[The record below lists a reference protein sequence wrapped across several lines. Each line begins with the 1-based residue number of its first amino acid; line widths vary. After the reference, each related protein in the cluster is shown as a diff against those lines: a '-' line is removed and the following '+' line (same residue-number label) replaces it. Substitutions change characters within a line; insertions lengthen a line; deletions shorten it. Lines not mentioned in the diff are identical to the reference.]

1 MKCWANRKSIAYFFL
16 LVLVCISGS
25 ALSQDSIKT
34 FETKFIMGG
43 GEPELLEEA
52 EWFMGIQD
60 YKRALPIYIKL
71 YRRYPGV
78 PEYAFLTGMC
88 YLNMPDQ
95 QENAIPYIEEAYK
108 QKPSMR
114 DMEYALGKAY
124 FVNYRFDEAVN
135 HLKLALESKKTS
147 GIFIDEIPRLITH
160 CKNGIEIM
168 AEYDERWYKLTN
180 IGAPINTEFEEY
192 VPLVAFDASSM
203 IYTYR
208 GKRST
213 GGMRNTYGELD
224 PEGMYFE
231 DIFTSNRLGDKWL
244 EPDEIGGLLNS
255 NWHDAAIAVS
265 PDGQR
270 LFVYKDLKGGDIYVS
285 KLKRRRWGSPVQL
298 EGDINSKYWEGHASI
313 SVDGNTIYFS
323 SDRPGGLG
331 GRDIYKATLKDYDE
345 WGDVENLGSKINTE
359 FDDDS
364 PFIHANGEL
373 LYFSSKGHNSMGG
386 YDVFFSKSDNDKWQK
401 PINIGHP
408 VNTPN
413 DDLYYMVTPSGE
425 KAYFSSARQG
435 GKGGQDLYEVVPGI
449 LGEKPALTV
458 VKGMLTYNG
467 RNTDAEIK
475 VANMTSNESYGSYNS
490 NETSG
495 NYLIALPQGS
505 AYKLEYMV
513 KGNVVKTELVNLTDL
528 ADYVEVVED
537 FELSSKRNSDIDRT
551 DILQEKINGRIME
564 IAAMEPDLIEEIAMV
579 EPDPELVSEP
589 EPNNSPEEEPEEVIV
604 TEEITEKKKIVTDRV
619 PEEQETTDTVVKP
632 REVSPPDTA
641 EPEELPGEPEPLKPE
656 SEYDWALVTVE
667 QPKPETTTEL
677 EPETEPAVEPEPLEP
692 IEVVAEPEVE
702 PEPEVEVE
710 TEPAVEPEPLEPIGV
725 VAEPE
730 VEPEPEVEAEAEP
743 AVEPEPLEPI
753 EVVAEPEPEPE
764 PKKQEMEE
772 VLFGFDKSTV
782 PTGYNKVLDKL
793 FELMKAN
800 KSLKAEVNGHTDH
813 IGPAEYNDKL
823 SLRRAN
829 AVADYLKSKG
839 ISADRLIINGFG
851 ESRPI
856 SPNIRPDGTDNP
868 TGRKKN
874 RRTEIRLIDSP
885 MLGDPPQV

>member
-1 MKCWANRKSIAYFFL
+1 MKCWANRRSIAYFFL
-16 LVLVCISGS
+16 SALVCISGS

-34 FETKFIMGG
+34 FDTKFIMGG

-60 YKRALPIYIKL
+60 YKRALPVYIKL
-71 YRRYPGV
+71 YRRYSGV

-95 QENAIPYIEEAYK
+95 QENAIPYLEEAYK

-124 FVNYRFDEAVN
+124 FVNYRFGEAVN

-231 DIFTSNRLGDKWL
+231 DIFTSNRVNDKWL
-244 EPDEIGGLLNS
+244 EPDEIGGLLNT

-265 PDGQR
+265 PDGQK
-270 LFVYKDLKGGDIYVS
+270 LFVYKDLRGGDIYVT
-285 KLKRRRWGSPVQL
+285 KLTRKKWGAPVQL
-298 EGDINSKYWEGHASI
+298 AGDINSKYWEGHASI
-313 SVDGNTIYFS
+313 SVDGKTIYFS
-323 SDRPGGLG
+323 SDRPGGFG
-331 GRDIYKATLKDYDE
+331 GKDIYKATLKDYDE
-345 WGDVENLGSKINTE
+345 WRDIENLGSKINTE

-386 YDVFFSKSDNDKWQK
+386 YDVFFSKSDKGKWQK

-458 VKGMLTYNG
+458 VKGVLTYNG
-467 RNTDAEIK
+467 RNTEAEIK
-475 VANMTSNESYGSYNS
+475 VTNTTSSESYGSYNS
-490 NETSG
+490 NQTSG

-513 KGNVVKTELVNLTDL
+513 KGNVVKTELINLTDL
-528 ADYVEVVED
+528 ADYIEVVED

-564 IAAMEPDLIEEIAMV
+564 IAAMVPDLIEEIAMV
-579 EPDPELVSEP
+579 EPDPELVSASEP
-589 EPNNSPEEEPEEVIV
+589 EPSNSPEEEPEEVIV
-604 TEEITEKKKIVTDRV
+604 TEETTEKKKIVTDRV

-632 REVSPPDTA
+632 REMSPPDTA

-656 SEYDWALVTVE
+656 RDYDWALVTVE

-677 EPETEPAVEPEPLEP
+677 EPAPVETEPDP
-692 IEVVAEPEVE
+692 EPEVE
-702 PEPEVEVE
+702 PEAEVE
-710 TEPAVEPEPLEPIGV
+710 TEPAVEPEPLEPSEV
-725 VAEPE
+725 V
-730 VEPEPEVEAEAEP
+730 AEP
-743 AVEPEPLEPI
+743 AVEPEPLEPS

-782 PTGYNKVLDKL
+782 PPTYNKVLDKL
-793 FELMKAN
+793 F
-800 KSLKAEVNGHTDH
+800 D
-813 IGPAEYNDKL
+813 L
-823 SLRRAN
+823 SN
-829 AVADYLKSKG
+829 
-839 ISADRLIINGFG
+839 
-851 ESRPI
+851 
-856 SPNIRPDGTDNP
+856 
-868 TGRKKN
+868 
-874 RRTEIRLIDSP
+874 
-885 MLGDPPQV
+885 